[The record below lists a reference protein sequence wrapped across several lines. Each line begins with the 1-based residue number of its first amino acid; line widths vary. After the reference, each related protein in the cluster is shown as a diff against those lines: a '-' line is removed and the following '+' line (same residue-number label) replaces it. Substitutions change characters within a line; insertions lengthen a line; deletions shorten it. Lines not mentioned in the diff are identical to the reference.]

1 MTKKIKNYLKVI
13 SIILTFAIILQSIP
27 IAVSAQSILDDLTE
41 IQPETTVAE
50 EATIVEEDISLREE
64 NKKYFLMSDKTYL
77 IAMYNTPV
85 HYFENGQWV
94 DIDNSLS
101 EDSDSEGDT
110 VFKNKKSAF
119 EIKFSK
125 KAKKNKLVS
134 IKKDGYKL
142 DWSLED
148 AKKVNAIAFS
158 ADGTENDK
166 TQLKNINGTV
176 VYEDVL
182 NNTDLKYLVTPTSVK
197 EYLSLKNAYAPSSY
211 TFTYNLTFK
220 S

>member
-27 IAVSAQSILDDLTE
+27 IAVSAQSILDVLTE
-41 IQPETTVAE
+41 TQPETTVAE

-85 HYFENGQWV
+85 HYLENGQWV

-142 DWSLED
+142 DWSLEN
-148 AKKVNAIAFS
+148 AKKVNA
-158 ADGTENDK
+158 K
-166 TQLKNINGTV
+166 TQG
-176 VYEDVL
+176 DGSFVL
-182 NNTDLKYLVTPTSVK
+182 AK
-197 EYLSLKNAYAPSSY
+197 
-211 TFTYNLTFK
+211 
-220 S
+220 